1 MAGSHWNAP
10 WGEQTDESI
19 QSAWEREYNGWRS
32 WAQPEYDDK
41 DDASRHAAV
50 AAPPPTDTAFLQ
62 QWPSTTGSAGLA
74 DPPGPL
80 LIEHAGNV
88 FALDPPWNTGPNYA
102 NPPVL
107 PQQNQAAQGS
117 AWDPPSSS
125 GPPSL
130 CSSSTYSHLV
140 SGPVLLDKINQLSA
154 GLKTATATLVDEET
168 VSAAKRLHAELARWM
183 PTVTAATTI
192 TAACQ
197 CSTTSHE
204 HRCRADVQV
213 TFDPTQMT
221 VIGRLTSLREFE
233 CWSYCRCSAYMDT
246 TGAQCDS
253 FVIVRHGGCC
263 MPLTGWRKAGGRAKG
278 KFICDKSQH

>member
-1 MAGSHWNAP
+1 M
-10 WGEQTDESI
+10 EQTDESS
-19 QSAWEREYNGWRS
+19 QSAWNGWRS
-32 WAQPEYDDK
+32 WAQPEYEDK
-41 DDASRHAAV
+41 DDASRQVAV
-50 AAPPPTDTAFLQ
+50 AAPLPTATAFLQ

-80 LIEHAGNV
+80 LLEHAGNV
-88 FALDPPWNTGPNYA
+88 FALDPPWSTGPNFA

-107 PQQNQAAQGS
+107 QQQDQAGQGS

-130 CSSSTYSHLV
+130 CSSSADSHLA

-154 GLKTATATLVDEET
+154 SLKTATASLVDEET
-168 VSAAKRLHAELARWM
+168 VIAAKRLHAELAHWM

-213 TFDPTQMT
+213 TFDPAQMT
-221 VIGRLTSLREFE
+221 VIGRLTPLREFE

-263 MPLTGWRKAGGRAKG
+263 MPLTGWHKAGGKAK
-278 KFICDKSQH
+278 KFICDKPRH